1 MFGRIRARNTTFK
14 KKKETGILMCGKGK
28 KNYNL
33 SKDTARVPRY
43 TGIEAQF
50 QCLQG

>member
-28 KNYNL
+28 KIIIFQRTRL
-33 SKDTARVPRY
+33 EFQ
-43 TGIEAQF
+43 GI
-50 QCLQG
+50 QG